1 MSDPTNTE
9 AEPSPFTAVLG
20 DERHAMYAALVA
32 QGPVHS
38 FAHPTGMPAWMVTG
52 YAETRAL
59 LADPRLMRGG
69 WRIGPYADQ
78 LPEDVARGLHT
89 IVLFSDPP
97 EHTRLRKLVVPVFTR
112 RKVEKLTARIQELTD
127 ELLAAA
133 DQGEPIDLVTA
144 LASPLPFNVIREL
157 LGIPENDHAQFRE
170 WTNVVVN
177 PGMYSFEEF
186 EKGATA
192 ILEYSRELINLRRLK
207 PEDDLLSDL
216 VAARDGDDALTEDEL
231 TSMVVVLLLA
241 GYETTVHLLSN
252 GMRALLTHRDQLEL
266 LRERPELM
274 DSAIEEVLR
283 FDGPVQI
290 TLPYRVAKPIEVG
303 DVTLAEGD
311 LVHFALM
318 GINREEEQFPAGDTL
333 DITRESNSHLAFGH
347 GIHYCLGAPLAR
359 AEAHV
364 VFSTLIERYPQLR
377 LAVPAEDLTRIPGWL
392 MNGVSTLPV
401 HLH

>member
-1 MSDPTNTE
+1 M
-9 AEPSPFTAVLG
+9 G
-20 DERHAMYAALVA
+20 DERHAMYADLVA
-32 QGPVHS
+32 QGPIHP
-38 FAHPTGMPAWMVTG
+38 FTHPTGMSAWMVTG

-69 WRIGPYADQ
+69 WRIGPYADK

-89 IVLFSDPP
+89 TALFSDPP

-112 RKVEKLTARIQELTD
+112 RKVEKLAARIQQMTD
-127 ELLAAA
+127 DLLAAA
-133 DQGEPIDLVTA
+133 DQTEPIDLVTT
-144 LASPLPFNVIREL
+144 LASPLPFNVIREM
-157 LGIPENDHAQFRE
+157 LGVPEADHVQFRE
-170 WTNVVVN
+170 WTNVVVS
-177 PGMYSFEEF
+177 PGMYSFEDF

-192 ILEYSRELINLRRLK
+192 ILEYSRELISARRLD
-207 PEDDLLSDL
+207 PQDDLLSDL
-216 VAARDGDDALTEDEL
+216 VAARDGEDRLTEDEL
-231 TSMVVVLLLA
+231 TSMVVLLLLA

-266 LRERPELM
+266 LRDRPDLM
-274 DSAIEEVLR
+274 ESAIEEVLR
-283 FDGPVQI
+283 YDGPVQI

-303 DVTLAEGD
+303 NVTLSEGD

-318 GINREEEQFPAGDTL
+318 GVNREDEHFPSGDTL
-333 DITRESNSHLAFGH
+333 DITREANSHLAFGH

-359 AEAHV
+359 VEARI
-364 VFSTLIERYPQLR
+364 VFSTLLERYPRLR
-377 LAVPAEDLTRIPGWL
+377 LAVPAEELTRIPGWL